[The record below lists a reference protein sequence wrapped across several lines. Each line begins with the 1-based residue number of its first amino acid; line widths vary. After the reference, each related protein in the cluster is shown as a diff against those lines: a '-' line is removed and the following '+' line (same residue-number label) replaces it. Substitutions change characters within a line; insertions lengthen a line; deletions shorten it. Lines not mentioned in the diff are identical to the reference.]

1 MPMPKKPPRGKAKN
15 PAPVRNKRAV
25 HGLPVPDPMGVG
37 AREYRELCQRYPR
50 VSEQRRL
57 FMYYYAISDNA
68 TDAAYKAGYA
78 ASVAETGANLLRKN
92 PTIREGVQWLREQRA
107 ARIGIEGDD
116 LMRLWI
122 SRLTFDVNEIMEYRV
137 SCCPYCWTPDP
148 ARPLRTPAGV
158 EYEREKWNQD
168 RLKILRLNPEA
179 DPGEYPGYDLPFWDK
194 RRPPNPD
201 CPNCIGRGY
210 GERVLKDTRHLS
222 PAARAAYE
230 GIEQGAKG
238 EVNIK
243 LTSREKAQEN
253 LAKALGLFREKEE
266 TTTFNVIASDKLLE
280 LFDER
285 ISKARERQQKVL
297 EERGITVEDVELD
310 D

>member
-1 MPMPKKPPRGKAKN
+1 MTQPKKAKVKA
-15 PAPVRNKRAV
+15 VRNKAAI

-37 AREYRELCQRYPR
+37 VREYRELCEKFPR
-50 VSEQRRL
+50 LSEQRRL
-57 FMYYYAISDNA
+57 FAYYYALSDNA
-68 TDAAYKAGYA
+68 YDSAIKAGY
-78 ASVAETGANLLRKN
+78 SENTANTSITLLRKSK
-92 PTIREGVQWLREQRA
+92 VVSDAVAWLREQRA

-148 ARPLRTPAGV
+148 TRPLRTPAGV
-158 EYEREKWNQD
+158 EYERDKWNKERRQ
-168 RLKILRLNPEA
+168 ILRLDPEA

-201 CPNCIGRGY
+201 CPNCFGHGC
-210 GERVLKDTRHLS
+210 GELILKDTRNLS

-230 GIEQGAKG
+230 GIEQGSKG
-238 EVNIK
+238 ELKIK
-243 LTSREKAQEN
+243 LTSREKAEEN

-297 EERGITVEDVELD
+297 EERGITFEDVELD